1 MNLKEYE
8 LITVDFFWYKRNIDY
23 YDFKDQ
29 RKERT
34 SSPDLS
40 GFPTKNYSWF
50 FVTLNCDA
58 QYV

>member
-1 MNLKEYE
+1 MEYE

-34 SSPDLS
+34 SSPDPS
-40 GFPTKNYSWF
+40 GFPTKNYSSF
-50 FVTLNCDA
+50 IVTLNCDT